1 MVKDGPLVYGRCPY
15 FGIIIFV
22 IRFVGAL
29 RRKHLYC
36 DEDIVTKRRFQ
47 VLVFGL
53 FHETHCFLRGSTGT
67 KAFEIRE
74 EASVFDAMGDSSPLG
89 GVLEYADQQGW
100 DVVPTLCASAVPG
113 PMVEAEVFE
122 RYWHRFEEIAAPRL
136 AAGVDAIFAILH
148 GAFVCDHQCDV
159 DGEVLRRIRTLPGAS
174 SIPMFGVYDLHAN
187 YSQAMA
193 MNADCLVGYR
203 ENPHTDARES
213 AIRAAALLSR
223 SLLERKRP
231 RQVLKQV
238 PVLLPPTA
246 TASRAQPMKRLLELA
261 RRLEK
266 QHSSFWAV
274 NVNAGFAY
282 ADTPDTG
289 LSFSIVT
296 DGDEDEAQEA
306 LNQLNELAL
315 AHLEDCTSE
324 LESMQQVFHRLK
336 EMQRSGGIPGLIV
349 LVEPSDNIGA
359 GAPGN
364 GTALLQAMVEN
375 EIANGA
381 ICLWAPEAV
390 ELLSKNQP
398 GDVVSLKFEGSGS
411 MHSSLPLIFECK
423 LLRLCDG
430 LFELENKQ
438 SHLASM
444 SGDRFDMGQC
454 AIVTYRGVVIL
465 LTSNRTP
472 PMDLGQWR
480 HVGLTP
486 EKFSVLVVKAAV
498 AHRKAYDPIAARQI
512 WVDTPGPCSSN
523 LTSFAYGRI
532 RRPMFPL
539 DVIV

>member
-1 MVKDGPLVYGRCPY
+1 V
-15 FGIIIFV
+15 
-22 IRFVGAL
+22 AL

-36 DEDIVTKRRFQ
+36 DEDIVIKRGFQ

-213 AIRAAALLSR
+213 AIRAAALMSR

-261 RRLEK
+261 RSLEK

-306 LNQLNELAL
+306 LKQLTELAL
-315 AHLEDCTSE
+315 EHLEDCTSE

-336 EMQRSGGIPGLIV
+336 EMQRSGGLPGLTV

-398 GDVVSLKFEGSGS
+398 GDVVSLQFEGSGS
-411 MHSSLPLIFECK
+411 MHSNLPLFFECK

-454 AIVTYRGVVIL
+454 AIVTHRGVVIL

-480 HVGLTP
+480 HVGLAP
-486 EKFSVLVVKAAV
+486 EKYSVLVVKAAV
-498 AHRKAYDPIAARQI
+498 AHRKAYDPIATRQI

-523 LTSFAYGRI
+523 LTSFAYGKI

-539 DVIV
+539 DVIL

>member
-1 MVKDGPLVYGRCPY
+1 
-15 FGIIIFV
+15 
-22 IRFVGAL
+22 
-29 RRKHLYC
+29 
-36 DEDIVTKRRFQ
+36 

-53 FHETHCFLRGSTGT
+53 FHETHCFLRGSTGLSD
-67 KAFEIRE
+67 FEIKE
-74 EASVFDAMGDSSPLG
+74 GPSIIEAMGDSSPLG
-89 GVLEYADQQGW
+89 GFLEFIDQQGW
-100 DVVPTLCASAVPG
+100 EVIPTLFASAVPG
-113 PMVEAEVFE
+113 PMVEADVFD
-122 RYWHRFEEIAAPRL
+122 RYWHRFQELATPRL

-148 GAFVCDHQCDV
+148 GAFVCVHQFDV
-159 DGEVLRRIRTLPGAS
+159 DGELLRRIRTLPGAS
-174 SIPMFGVYDLHAN
+174 SIPIFGVYDLHAN
-187 YSQAMA
+187 YSHAMA
-193 MNADCLVGYR
+193 IHTDCLVGYR

-223 SLLERKRP
+223 SLSEQIRP
-231 RQVLKQV
+231 RQFLKQL

-261 RRLEK
+261 RLLEQK
-266 QHSSFWAV
+266 HSSFWAV

-296 DGDEDEAQEA
+296 DGDEDEAQKA
-306 LNQLNELAL
+306 LNQLTVMAM

-324 LESMQQVFHRLK
+324 LESVQHVFHRLK
-336 EMQRSGGIPGLIV
+336 ELQRNGGLTGLTI

-364 GTALLQAMVEN
+364 GTALLQAMVES
-375 EIANGA
+375 EMGNGA

-390 ELLSKNQP
+390 QLLSKHQP
-398 GDVVSLKFEGSGS
+398 GDVVQVKLGEGGLGNRDSV
-411 MHSSLPLIFECK
+411 LRFECQ
-423 LLRLCDG
+423 LMRLCDG
-430 LFELENKQ
+430 LFELEDKQ

-444 SGDRFDMGQC
+444 SGDRFDMGPC
-454 AIVTYRGVVIL
+454 AVVLHHGVTIL

-480 HVGLTP
+480 HVGLEP
-486 EKFSVLVVKAAV
+486 ERFSIMVVKAAI
-498 AHRKAYDPIAARQI
+498 AHRKAYDPIAERQI

-523 LTSFAYGRI
+523 LKSFAYKTI

-539 DVIV
+539 DVIVR

>member
-1 MVKDGPLVYGRCPY
+1 MFR
-15 FGIIIFV
+15 
-22 IRFVGAL
+22 
-29 RRKHLYC
+29 
-36 DEDIVTKRRFQ
+36 

-53 FHETHCFLRGSTGT
+53 FHETHCFLRGSTGQSD
-67 KAFEIRE
+67 FEFMEGPAILHVRGE
-74 EASVFDAMGDSSPLG
+74 SSPLG
-89 GVLEYADQQGW
+89 GFLEYADQQGW
-100 DVVPTLCASAVPG
+100 DIVPTLFATAVPG

-122 RYWHRFEEIAAPRL
+122 HYWHRFEEIATPRL
-136 AAGVDAIFAILH
+136 SVGVDAIFAILH
-148 GAFVCDHQCDV
+148 GAFVCSHQCDV
-159 DGEVLRRIRTLPGAS
+159 DGEVLRRIRSLPDAS
-174 SIPMFGVYDLHAN
+174 SIPLFGVYDLHAN
-187 YSQAMA
+187 YSQSMA

-213 AIRAAALLSR
+213 AMRAAALLSR
-223 SLLERKRP
+223 TLMERKRP
-231 RQVLKQV
+231 RQILRQV

-261 RRLEK
+261 RHLEK
-266 QHSSFWAV
+266 QHSAFWAV

-289 LSFSIVT
+289 LSFAIVT
-296 DGDEDEAQEA
+296 DGDEDEVQNA
-306 LNQLNELAL
+306 LNQLTVLAL
-315 AHLEDCTSE
+315 EHLEDCTSE
-324 LESMQQVFHRLK
+324 LESMQQVFHRLM
-336 EMQRSGGIPGLIV
+336 EMQRSGGIPGLTV

-364 GTALLQAMVEN
+364 GTALLQAMVEY
-375 EIANGA
+375 EIENGA
-381 ICLWAPEAV
+381 VCLWAPEAV
-390 ELLSKNQP
+390 KLLSKHQP
-398 GDVVSLKFEGSGS
+398 GDVVLLEFDGSGAMNS
-411 MHSSLPLIFECK
+411 DLPLFLECK

-430 LFELENKQ
+430 LFELEDKQ

-454 AIVTYRGVVIL
+454 AIVTHRGVVIL

-480 HVGLTP
+480 HVGLAP

-498 AHRKAYDPIAARQI
+498 AHRKAHNPIAARQT

-523 LTSFAYGRI
+523 LKSFAYKKI

-539 DVIV
+539 DDIVR